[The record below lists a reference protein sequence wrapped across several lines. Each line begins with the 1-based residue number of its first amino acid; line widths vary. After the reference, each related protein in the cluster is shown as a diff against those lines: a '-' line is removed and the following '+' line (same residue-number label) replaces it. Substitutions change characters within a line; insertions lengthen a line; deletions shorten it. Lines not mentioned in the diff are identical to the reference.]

1 METLSRSAEPAHS
14 NQAVL
19 ASWKSIAGYF
29 GCNERTAKRWEE
41 RGLPVHRVPGGKR
54 GYVFAY
60 PSELDAWLQTMKLK
74 DPELASEGSVK
85 RLDEGFALRSVA
97 GGIAATAT
105 VGGPS
110 QVASLRPFASG
121 TAVYRNLFWGVACLA
136 TILAA
141 ILSFRILSG
150 RNVAGEEH
158 GRSGDSLSASRH
170 VPAPGAEE
178 LYLQGRYF
186 WNLRTADGLSKAIN
200 AFTQAIVRD
209 PSYADAYAGLAE
221 SYDLLPE
228 FANANL
234 NDSLLRAKD
243 AADRAI
249 ALNPNLAAAHRAKA
263 FALYFR
269 DWDIA
274 GSDAEFQRAL
284 ALEPGSAET
293 HLWYA
298 SSLECRE
305 EGAEA
310 LKQIDEARRLNPASP
325 AIASEAALFQA
336 DFGDLGAGI
345 KALKDIEQTQPN
357 LSSPAWYL
365 AVIDFAIGDFPGY
378 IASLRRYGLITG
390 NPEDVALADAA
401 ARGWAQGGKTG
412 LLEARAKGLKAT
424 FDHGSDSSGF
434 YLGQTLVML
443 GRPKEALTYF
453 KASLNSRIVVL
464 TMLQDCP
471 WGKPLAN
478 DPEYVA
484 LFAEI
489 RERQHGGHPH
499 PPAMVR
505 VTLRVPN

>member
-1 METLSRSAEPAHS
+1 MATSTRSAEPVPG
-14 NQAVL
+14 NQAIL

-60 PSELDAWLQTMKLK
+60 PSELDAWLQAMRLK
-74 DPELASEGSVK
+74 DPEVGSDAAVDS
-85 RLDEGFALRSVA
+85 LDESFAPRGVA
-97 GGIAATAT
+97 GGLAATVEDSAPIS
-105 VGGPS
+105 GAGP
-110 QVASLRPFASG
+110 LKSG
-121 TAVYRNLFWGVACLA
+121 MGAKWKLFWGAVCLA
-136 TILAA
+136 ILLTMAVGIRTFSA
-141 ILSFRILSG
+141 
-150 RNVAGEEH
+150 RNATREEP
-158 GRSGDSLSASRH
+158 GQSGDSLSASRRT
-170 VPAPGAEE
+170 PAPGAEE

-186 WNLRTADGLSKAIN
+186 WNLRTADGLSKAIS
-200 AFTQAIVRD
+200 AFTQAIVKD

-228 FANANL
+228 FASASL
-234 NDSLLRAKD
+234 EDSLQRAKD

-249 ALNPNLAAAHRAKA
+249 ALNPNLAAAHRAKG

-284 ALEPGSAET
+284 ALDPGSAET

-325 AIASEAALFQA
+325 TIASEAALFQA
-336 DFGDLGAGI
+336 DFGDLGAGV

-357 LSSPAWYL
+357 LSSPALYL
-365 AVIDFAIGDFPGY
+365 AIIDFAIGDFPGY
-378 IASLRRYGLITG
+378 IASLRRYAAITG
-390 NPEDVALADAA
+390 SPEDVALADAV
-401 ARGWAQGGKTG
+401 ARGWTQGGKTG
-412 LLEARAKGLKAT
+412 LLEARVKGLKTA
-424 FDHGSDSSGF
+424 FDHGSEPAGF

-453 KASLNSRIVVL
+453 KASMNSRIVVL
-464 TMLQDCP
+464 AMLQDCP
-471 WGKPLAN
+471 WVKPLAN
-478 DPEYVA
+478 DPDYAA

-489 RERQHGGHPH
+489 RERQHGGYPH
-499 PPAMVR
+499 SPP
-505 VTLRVPN
+505 TLRVTFRVPN

>member
-1 METLSRSAEPAHS
+1 MATSSRSVEPAS
-14 NQAVL
+14 GNQAVL

-60 PSELDAWLQTMKLK
+60 PSELDAWLQTMRLM
-74 DPELASEGSVK
+74 DPGLGSAASVVGP
-85 RLDEGFALRSVA
+85 DEGVTLQ
-97 GGIAATAT
+97 GIGESLATT
-105 VGGPS
+105 VGS
-110 QVASLRPFASG
+110 SAEVASLRPLMPG
-121 TAVYRNLFWGVACLA
+121 TAVYRKLFWGSACLA
-136 TILAA
+136 IILAVV
-141 ILSFRILSG
+141 LSFRIFSG
-150 RNVAGEEH
+150 RNAARDEH
-158 GRSGDSLSASRH
+158 WQSGDSLSASRH
-170 VPAPGAEE
+170 VPVPGAEE

-186 WNLRTADGLSKAIN
+186 WNLRTAEGLSKAIN
-200 AFTQAIVRD
+200 AFTQAIVKD

-228 FANANL
+228 FANASL
-234 NDSLLRAKD
+234 SDSLLRAKE

-284 ALEPGSAET
+284 ALEPGGAET

-305 EGAEA
+305 DGAEA
-310 LKQIDEARRLNPASP
+310 LKQIDEARRLNPAS
-325 AIASEAALFQA
+325 AVIASEAALFQA
-336 DFGDLGAGI
+336 DFGDLSAGI
-345 KALKDIEQTQPN
+345 KALKEIEQTQPN
-357 LSSPAWYL
+357 LSSPAQYL
-365 AVIDFAIGDFPGY
+365 SIIDFAIGDFPGY
-378 IASLRRYGLITG
+378 IASLRRYAAATG
-390 NPEDVALADAA
+390 SADDVALAEAA
-401 ARGWAQGGKTG
+401 ARGWSQGGKAG
-412 LLEARAKGLKAT
+412 LLEARAKGLKAA
-424 FDHGSDSSGF
+424 FDHGSGPAGF

-453 KASLNSRIVVL
+453 KASLNSHIVVL
-464 TMLQDCP
+464 TTLQDCP
-471 WGKPLAN
+471 WVKPLAN
-478 DPEYVA
+478 DPDYAA

-489 RERQHGGHPH
+489 RERQHGGYPRT
-499 PPAMVR
+499 PSMVR
-505 VTLRVPN
+505 VTLRVPD

>member
-1 METLSRSAEPAHS
+1 MATSSRSAEPAS
-14 NQAVL
+14 GNQAIL

-60 PSELDAWLQTMKLK
+60 PSELDAWLQAMRLK
-74 DPELASEGSVK
+74 DPELASGAAQES
-85 RLDEGFALRSVA
+85 LDENFALPGAA
-97 GGIAATAT
+97 GGVSATLEDLTPISELMPVKAGMAAKWK
-105 VGGPS
+105 
-110 QVASLRPFASG
+110 
-121 TAVYRNLFWGVACLA
+121 LFWGVACLA
-136 TILAA
+136 ILLAVAA
-141 ILSFRILSG
+141 GFRTLSG
-150 RNVAGEEH
+150 RNAIEKEH
-158 GRSGDSLSASRH
+158 GLSGDSLSASRH
-170 VPAPGAEE
+170 TPAPGAEE

-200 AFTQAIVRD
+200 AFTEAIVKD

-228 FANANL
+228 FANASL
-234 NDSLLRAKD
+234 DDSLLRAED

-274 GSDAEFQRAL
+274 SSDAEFQRAL
-284 ALEPGSAET
+284 ALDPGSAET

-305 EGAEA
+305 EGART

-345 KALKDIEQTQPN
+345 KALKDIELTQPN
-357 LSSPAWYL
+357 LSSPAQYL
-365 AVIDFAIGDFPGY
+365 SIIDFAIGDFPGY
-378 IASLRRYGLITG
+378 IANLRRYASITG
-390 NPEDVALADAA
+390 SPSDIALAEAA
-401 ARGWAQGGKTG
+401 AKGWVQGGKTG
-412 LLEARAKGLKAT
+412 LLEARAKGLKAA
-424 FDHGSDSSGF
+424 FDHGSEPAGF

-443 GRPKEALTYF
+443 GRPKAALAYF
-453 KASLNSRIVVL
+453 KASLNSRIVGM
-464 TMLQDCP
+464 TTLQDCP
-471 WGKPLAN
+471 WAKPLAG
-478 DPEYVA
+478 DPDYAA

-489 RERQHGGHPH
+489 RKHERGGYPDF
-499 PPAMVR
+499 PTVVR
-505 VTLRVPN
+505 VTARVPN

>member
-1 METLSRSAEPAHS
+1 MATSSRSVEPVPR

-41 RGLPVHRVPGGKR
+41 RGLPVHRAPGGKR

-60 PSELDAWLQTMKLK
+60 PSELDAWLQAMRLK
-74 DPELASEGSVK
+74 DPELASAAIVK
-85 RLDEGFALRSVA
+85 GPDEGLTLQGTGESL
-97 GGIAATAT
+97 AAT
-105 VGGPS
+105 GGS
-110 QVASLRPFASG
+110 SAEVASLRPLMPG
-121 TAVYRNLFWGVACLA
+121 TTVYRKLLWGAAFLA
-136 TILAA
+136 ILITAA
-141 ILSFRILSG
+141 ISFRIFSG
-150 RNVAGEEH
+150 RNAAREQRGQ
-158 GRSGDSLSASRH
+158 SGDSLNASRH
-170 VPAPGAEE
+170 VPAAGAEE

-186 WNLRTADGLSKAIN
+186 WNLRTADGLSRAID
-200 AFTQAIVRD
+200 AFTEAIVKD

-228 FANANL
+228 FANAGL
-234 NDSLLRAKD
+234 VDSLLRAED

-284 ALEPGSAET
+284 ALDPGSAET

-305 EGAEA
+305 EGART
-310 LKQIDEARRLNPASP
+310 LKQIDEARRLNPASA
-325 AIASEAALFQA
+325 AIASEAALFQT

-357 LSSPAWYL
+357 LSSPAQYL
-365 AVIDFAIGDFPGY
+365 SIIDFAIGDFPGY
-378 IASLRRYGLITG
+378 IASLRRYASITG
-390 NPEDVALADAA
+390 SADDAALADAA
-401 ARGWAQGGKTG
+401 ARGWTQGGKTG
-412 LLEARAKGLKAT
+412 LLEARAKGLKTA
-424 FDHGSDSSGF
+424 FDHGSEPSGF

-453 KASLNSRIVVL
+453 KASLNSHIVVL
-464 TMLQDCP
+464 AMLQNCP

-478 DPEYVA
+478 DPDYAA

-489 RERQHGGHPH
+489 RARQHGGYPNS
-499 PPAMVR
+499 PPMVR

>member
-1 METLSRSAEPAHS
+1 METLSRSAEPAPGS
-14 NQAVL
+14 QAIL

-41 RGLPVHRVPGGKR
+41 RGLPVHRAPGGKR

-60 PSELDAWLQTMKLK
+60 PAELDAWLQAMRLK
-74 DPELASEGSVK
+74 DPELARAGAAES
-85 RLDEGFALRSVA
+85 LDEGFALRGAA
-97 GGIAATAT
+97 GGFAAT
-105 VGGPS
+105 VGGLA
-110 QVASLRPFASG
+110 QVANLSPLKSG
-121 TAVYRNLFWGVACLA
+121 TAVYRKLFWGAVCLA
-136 TILAA
+136 IVLAA
-141 ILSFRILSG
+141 ASSLRVFSG
-150 RNVAGEEH
+150 RNAVREEDGE
-158 GRSGDSLSASRH
+158 SGDSLSASRH
-170 VPAPGAEE
+170 IPATGAEE

-200 AFTQAIVRD
+200 AFTQAIVKD

-228 FANANL
+228 FASANL
-234 NDSLLRAKD
+234 NDSLLRAKE

-284 ALEPGSAET
+284 ALDPGSAET

-305 EGAEA
+305 EGARTLE
-310 LKQIDEARRLNPASP
+310 QIDEARRLNPASP

-345 KALKDIEQTQPN
+345 QALKDIEQTQPN
-357 LSSPAWYL
+357 LSSPALYL
-365 AVIDFAIGDFPGY
+365 TVIDFAIGDFPGY
-378 IASLRRYGLITG
+378 IASLRRYAAITG
-390 NPEDVALADAA
+390 SADDVALADAA
-401 ARGWAQGGKTG
+401 ARGWAQGGRAG
-412 LLEARAKGLKAT
+412 LLEARAKGLKAA
-424 FDHGSDSSGF
+424 FDHGSGSSGF

-443 GRPKEALTYF
+443 GRPKAALPYF
-453 KASLNSRIVVL
+453 KASLNSRIVTL
-464 TMLQDCP
+464 TTLQDCP
-471 WGKPLAN
+471 WVKPLAN
-478 DPEYVA
+478 DPDYAA

-489 RERQHGGHPH
+489 RERQHGGYPH
-499 PPAMVR
+499 PPPMVR
-505 VTLRVPN
+505 VTARVPN